1 VSIIKWLDKNLEYIC
16 LAVLLIVMTVLSF
29 TNVVLR
35 YCFQSALSWSDEV
48 CCYCLALSAFAS
60 LPCSIRY
67 RTAIRVDTL
76 VTVLPQRVKK
86 ILSLV
91 CDVIMV
97 VFLGV
102 CIKGGVDVA
111 LNSASINQKSPALQ
125 IPVVW
130 LYGVMTFFFALSILR
145 TVEVVIKDLKGK
157 QEES

>member
-1 VSIIKWLDKNLEYIC
+1 
-16 LAVLLIVMTVLSF
+16 M
-29 TNVVLR
+29 
-35 YCFQSALSWSDEV
+35 
-48 CCYCLALSAFAS
+48 
-60 LPCSIRY
+60 
-67 RTAIRVDTL
+67 DTL